1 MATETAPPDMIP
13 YNQEPIDNMEIMD
26 MMGVNPGE
34 PEPHPN
40 AMKQNR
46 VIRQAIDVPLSGHL
60 TKFDKIPTVFLDY
73 NTYICYDR
81 SDLSATV
88 QPNCYVAFGVDS
100 EAIRQREVYLPWEAG
115 KVPDFTL
122 DVVASED
129 AAENDVPN
137 RLGIYKRMGV
147 SESWLFDITGGDL
160 LGEPILGYF
169 LADGE
174 HRPAQVSAA
183 PNGTVSRYSPALG
196 LHLCW
201 DGRRLRFRDP
211 LTGEYLRN
219 TNEFHDAFESEQ
231 IAHAGTRQRLGRE
244 RIAHAETQQALERE
258 RREREAERAEH
269 ERERERTRRLEEELR
284 RLRGAE

>member
-13 YNQEPIDNMEIMD
+13 YNREAIDIVETMR
-26 MMGVNPGE
+26 MMGVNPVE
-34 PEPHPN
+34 PTAHPD
-40 AMKQNR
+40 AMKQNP
-46 VIRQAIDVPLSGHL
+46 VIHHAIVAPLSGHL
-60 TKFDKIPTVFLDY
+60 TKFNKIPTVFLDF
-73 NTYICYDR
+73 NTYVCYDR

-88 QPNCYVAFGVDS
+88 KPNCYAAFGVDS
-100 EAIRQREVYLPWEAG
+100 DAIRRREVYLPWEAG

-147 SESWLFDITGGDL
+147 SESWLFDITGGEL

-174 HRPAQVSAA
+174 HRPAQVFAVPS
-183 PNGTVSRYSPALG
+183 GTVAGYSPAIG
-196 LHLCW
+196 LYICW
-201 DGRRLRFRDP
+201 DDRRLRF
-211 LTGEYLRN
+211 LNTLAGEYLLN
-219 TNEFHDAFESEQ
+219 TDEVHDALEWERA
-231 IAHAGTRQRLGRE
+231 AHARTRQ
-244 RIAHAETQQALERE
+244 AL
-258 RREREAERAEH
+258 